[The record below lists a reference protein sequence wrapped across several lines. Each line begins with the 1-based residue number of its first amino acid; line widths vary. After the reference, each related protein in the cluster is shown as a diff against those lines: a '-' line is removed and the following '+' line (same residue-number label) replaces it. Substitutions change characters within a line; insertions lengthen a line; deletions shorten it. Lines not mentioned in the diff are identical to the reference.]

1 MAVGELV
8 VSIIGDMKELS
19 KTFSQVQ
26 NEIGEVGKTFT
37 SLGSSLSSTGS
48 AMTTGITAPI
58 VATGLA
64 IGGVTKEAMGF
75 QKEMTQVFT
84 LMPNVSRSTMNSMEN
99 DIKSFSKEMGVTTT
113 RVIPALY
120 DAIGSGVPEDN
131 VFNFLEVAHKGA
143 VANVTDIGVAVD
155 GLTSVLNAYGYEN
168 LSAAEASDIL
178 FTGINVGKMSY
189 EELGQS
195 LSSVVPTAASIGVKF
210 GDVTAALAAMTAQGT
225 PTSEAT
231 TQLNRLLS
239 ELSKNGT
246 VVSDSFKELTGKS
259 FYKFIQEGGTLQD
272 AIKILDEGFVSL
284 DPNIK
289 KLQEKIYQLADP
301 TSNLGMEFEGVAGK
315 SFKEF
320 RKEGGTVEQAL
331 EMLGVTSESSIER
344 VSELFGSIEAGNA
357 ILSLTGQG
365 AYLFSDALKEMENSA
380 GATDRAYAMMS
391 ETASGSIDR
400 IIARL
405 QVASIEMGEKFI
417 PIIEDTIVPLIT
429 DAFIPALEVA
439 VDVIGVVADAFN
451 KLPQP
456 VKVVILA
463 VTAFIAA
470 LGPVLVAVGAVVS
483 SIGTLA
489 AAFGSGG
496 ALAGAI
502 SFISATILPAL
513 STAFGIIAYTVIPI
527 VIEAI
532 ALLATP
538 FGLVA
543 AALVAFGLA
552 WKYNWFD
559 IQGKFQAA
567 KTTIETA
574 VRNFSNTLQQ
584 LWHGLIMAA
593 GNLKTNLS
601 TIWDTIKTVFSTVGN
616 VIISAVQSMY
626 AGLQSRYNSLI
637 AAGQSLLASWRT
649 HWTNFQATISAA
661 AGTISNYLSTLY
673 SNIQARFASIK
684 TSAASILAAWK
695 THWNNFKAATSAAA
709 SALSSALSS
718 MLSYVQ
724 SRFNQI
730 KSAASSILSAWKSH
744 WNNFKSTTSSAAS
757 ALNSALS
764 SMLSYV
770 TSKFNSIKSAAASI
784 LSAWKTHWNN
794 FVSATKTAASNIS
807 SSLSSMLSNMQSRFN
822 SIKSAVLS
830 LLNDWKARWNNI
842 ISSTKTAGSQ
852 VVNAVKGIASDVKA
866 LVSSF
871 SAAGRAIMDALYDS
885 ISSGFSKAIKKAK
898 DSLKELKSYLPSSPA
913 EKGPF
918 HVLPN
923 WDAAFSDPIEASIKK
938 VRSMSGDLRSALS
951 GLRSPID
958 SSLSA
963 GFSRISNITNSST
976 TYGGDTI
983 SIGPNT
989 ISNGIDLQAIIA
1001 EIERQTANKRRARG
1015 LYK

>member
-19 KTFSQVQ
+19 NTFSQVQ
-26 NEIGEVGKTFT
+26 KEIGEVGKTFT

-155 GLTSVLNAYGYEN
+155 GLTSILNAYGYEN
-168 LSAAEASDIL
+168 ITAAEASDIL

-210 GDVTAALAAMTAQGT
+210 GDITAALAAMTAQGT

-259 FYKFIQEGGTLQD
+259 FYKFIQEGGTLQG

-289 KLQEKIYQLADP
+289 KIQEQMYQLADP

-331 EMLGVTSESSIER
+331 EMLGVKSESSIER

-365 AYLFSDALKEMENSA
+365 ATIFNDALKEMENSA

-405 QVASIEMGEKFI
+405 QVAAVEMGEKFI
-417 PIIEDTIVPLIT
+417 PIVEDTIVLIT

-489 AAFGSGG
+489 AAFGTGG

-649 HWTNFQATISAA
+649 HWTNFQTAISTA
-661 AGTISNYLSTLY
+661 AGAISSYLGTLY
-673 SNIQARFASIK
+673 SNIQSRFASIK
-684 TSAASILAAWK
+684 TAASSILSAWK
-695 THWNNFKAATSAAA
+695 SHWSSFQSATSAAA

-744 WNNFKSTTSSAAS
+744 WNNFKSATSSAAS

-822 SIKSAVLS
+822 SIKSAVLN
-830 LLNDWKARWNNI
+830 LLNDWKTRWNNI
-842 ISSTKTAGSQ
+842 VSSTKTAGSQ
-852 VVNAVKGIASDVKA
+852 VVSAVKGIASDVKA

-871 SAAGRAIMDALYDS
+871 SNAGKAIMDALYDS
-885 ISSGFSKAIKKAK
+885 ITSGFSKAIKKAK

-918 HVLPN
+918 STLPN
-923 WDAAFSDPIEASIKK
+923 WDTVFVDPLSKSIAAAGKLATPLSN
-938 VRSMSGDLRSALS
+938 ALS
-951 GLRSPID
+951 SLRSPID

-963 GFSRISNITNSST
+963 GFSRISNISNSST
-976 TYGGDTI
+976 TYAGDTI

-989 ISNGIDLQAIIA
+989 ITNGIDLQAIIA

>member
-19 KTFSQVQ
+19 NTFSQVQ
-26 NEIGEVGKTFT
+26 KEIGEVGKTFT

-155 GLTSVLNAYGYEN
+155 GLTSILNAYGYEN
-168 LSAAEASDIL
+168 ITAAEASDIL

-210 GDVTAALAAMTAQGT
+210 GDITAALAAMTAQGT

-259 FYKFIQEGGTLQD
+259 FYKFIQEGGTLQG

-289 KLQEKIYQLADP
+289 KIQEQMYQLADP

-331 EMLGVTSESSIER
+331 EMLGVKSESSIER

-365 AYLFSDALKEMENSA
+365 ATIFNDALKEMENSA

-405 QVASIEMGEKFI
+405 QVAAVEMGEKFI
-417 PIIEDTIVPLIT
+417 PIVEDTIVLIT

-489 AAFGSGG
+489 AAFGTGG

-552 WKYNWFD
+552 WKNNWFD

-649 HWTNFQATISAA
+649 HWTNFQTAISTA
-661 AGTISNYLSTLY
+661 AGAISSYLGTLY
-673 SNIQARFASIK
+673 SNIQSRFASIK
-684 TSAASILAAWK
+684 TAASSILSAWK
-695 THWNNFKAATSAAA
+695 SHWSSFQSATSAAA

-744 WNNFKSTTSSAAS
+744 WNNFKSATSSAAS

-822 SIKSAVLS
+822 SIKSAVLN
-830 LLNDWKARWNNI
+830 LLNDWKTRWNNI
-842 ISSTKTAGSQ
+842 VSSTKTAGSQ
-852 VVNAVKGIASDVKA
+852 VVSAVKGIASDVKA

-871 SAAGRAIMDALYDS
+871 SNAGKAIMDALYDS
-885 ISSGFSKAIKKAK
+885 ITSGFSKAIKKAK

-918 HVLPN
+918 STLPN
-923 WDAAFSDPIEASIKK
+923 WDTVFVDPLSKSIAAAGKLATPLSN
-938 VRSMSGDLRSALS
+938 ALS
-951 GLRSPID
+951 SLRSPID

-963 GFSRISNITNSST
+963 GFSRISNISNSST
-976 TYGGDTI
+976 TYAGDTI

-989 ISNGIDLQAIIA
+989 ITNGIDLQAIIA